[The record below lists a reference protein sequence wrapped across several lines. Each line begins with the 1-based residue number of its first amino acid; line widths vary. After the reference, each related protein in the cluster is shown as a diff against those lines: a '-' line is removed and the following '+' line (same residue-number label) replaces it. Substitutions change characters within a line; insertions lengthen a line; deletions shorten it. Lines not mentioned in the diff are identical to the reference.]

1 MSACCPSKLSNF
13 LKVFCCMQTG
23 TLLSSATVA
32 CQAALVQT
40 ASAGRRCSWGHPCP
54 PESYPALSSTVHLLT
69 GIRPPW
75 CRVHQLGDAG
85 DGAHCQVQG

>member
-1 MSACCPSKLSNF
+1 MIGARKEKADVSACCPSKLSNF

-54 PESYPALSSTVHLLT
+54 PESYPAHLKATLPC
-69 GIRPPW
+69 PP
-75 CRVHQLGDAG
+75 QFTS
-85 DGAHCQVQG
+85 